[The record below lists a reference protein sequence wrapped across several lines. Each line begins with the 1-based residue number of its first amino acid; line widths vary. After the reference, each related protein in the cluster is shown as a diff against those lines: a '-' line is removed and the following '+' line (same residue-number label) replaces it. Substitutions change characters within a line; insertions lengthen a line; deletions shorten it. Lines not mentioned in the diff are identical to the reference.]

1 MFHAYHIHAADLI
14 LGMVVVS
21 STLVQFDL
29 TDMLAWLSYLA
40 GVLLLGVLA
49 LLFVFCAGY
58 AVYFLFS
65 LPRRRLE
72 RAMVFLN
79 LVDAGIRR
87 GVPPE
92 DTIRSA
98 ARCCDDSVSVRYH
111 LLAGWVERGADWR
124 EAVAKVP
131 RLMPPSIT
139 ELLLLTD
146 RIGGWDKIF
155 PLCQRK
161 LADVLSQLR
170 ARQSCLSPSIIILP
184 LPIIYVSMILTVI
197 IMPKFRAIAAD
208 YDVPLFSLWD
218 RIAGFSLPAMAL
230 LAGLA
235 LLPMFILLA
244 HIGGPRLWSWLPKTC
259 VSPGDFLAW
268 LVPWE
273 RQRLQRDFAAVL
285 GLMLDAGVAEREAV
299 ELAARGTANAI
310 LKRKAAEVMAALAA
324 GQPLTEALSLIDAR
338 GELKWRFQQ
347 AAEVGTRFETAL
359 AGWCNALQ
367 ARADQLQQ
375 TGMQILSV
383 GLLLI
388 NALFVGLIV
397 FDLFRVLIQITEQA
411 LE

>member
-1 MFHAYHIHAADLI
+1 M
-14 LGMVVVS
+14 
-21 STLVQFDL
+21 
-29 TDMLAWLSYLA
+29 
-40 GVLLLGVLA
+40 
-49 LLFVFCAGY
+49 
-58 AVYFLFS
+58 
-65 LPRRRLE
+65 
-72 RAMVFLN
+72 
-79 LVDAGIRR
+79 
-87 GVPPE
+87 
-92 DTIRSA
+92 
-98 ARCCDDSVSVRYH
+98 SVRFH
-111 LLAGWVERGADWR
+111 LLAGWVEQGADWR
-124 EAVAKVP
+124 VAVAKVP

-155 PLCQRK
+155 PICQRK

-184 LPIIYVSMILTVI
+184 LPILYISIVLTVI
-197 IMPKFRAIAAD
+197 IIPKFHAIAAD
-208 YDVPLFSLWD
+208 YEVSLFSMWDRFEGVPL
-218 RIAGFSLPAMAL
+218 PAIVL

-235 LLPMFILLA
+235 LLPLFILLM
-244 HIGGPRLWSWLPKTC
+244 HIGGPRLWSWLPQTR
-259 VSPGDFLAW
+259 VPPGDLLAW

-310 LKRKAAEVMAALAA
+310 LKKKAAAMMAALAA
-324 GQPLTEALSLIDAR
+324 GQPLTEALSLMDPR

-347 AAEVGTRFETAL
+347 AAEGGTRFETAL
-359 AGWCNALQ
+359 AGWCDALQ

>member
-1 MFHAYHIHAADLI
+1 MFNGYHIITADLV
-14 LGMVVVS
+14 LGMVGVLPTS
-21 STLVQFDL
+21 VQFDL
-29 TDMLAWLSYLA
+29 TDMLAWLFYLA
-40 GVLLLGVLA
+40 GVLLLGALA
-49 LLFVFCAGY
+49 LGFVFSAGY

-87 GVPPE
+87 GVTPE

-98 ARCCDDSVSVRYH
+98 AGCGDDSVSVRFH
-111 LLAGWVERGADWR
+111 LLAGWVEQGADWR
-124 EAVAKVP
+124 VAVAKVP

-155 PLCQRK
+155 PICQRK

-170 ARQSCLSPSIIILP
+170 ARQGCLSPSIIILP
-184 LPIIYVSMILTVI
+184 LPILYISIILTVI
-197 IMPKFRAIAAD
+197 IIPKFHSIAAD
-208 YDVPLFSLWD
+208 YEVPLFTIWD
-218 RIAGFSLPAMAL
+218 WFEGVPLSAIVM

-235 LLPMFILLA
+235 LLPLFILLM
-244 HIGGPRLWSWLPKTC
+244 HIGGPRLWSWLPKTR
-259 VSPGDFLAW
+259 VPPGDLLAW

-285 GLMLDAGVAEREAV
+285 GLMLDAGVAESEAV

-310 LKRKAAEVMAALAA
+310 LKKKAAAVMAALAA

-347 AAEVGTRFETAL
+347 AAEGGTRFETAL
-359 AGWCNALQ
+359 AGWCDALQ

-375 TGMQILSV
+375 TGMQLLSV